1 MSSAAEPSVV
11 VSRHDAVAVVRL
23 NEPKTM
29 NAMSPTLRA
38 GLETEIPR
46 VLDDPEV
53 RCVVIT
59 GTGGAFCAGGD
70 IRTMQKRKPSE
81 VMARMAGHHKWSTR
95 LLKADKPV
103 VTAIN
108 GAAAGA
114 GVSVALMGDIVLASR
129 EAYFTTGFA
138 RLGVLPDLGL
148 LMTLPRAVGTLRAK
162 EMLMTSRKVPAE
174 EAAQIGLATRLLEPA
189 KLMDAAMETAKA
201 LAAGPTVTLGM
212 IKRVMLQAYEISPDR
227 FLELEALGQG
237 VAWGSDDFAEGVEA
251 FLAKRRPAFKG
262 R

>member
-1 MSSAAEPSVV
+1 MPGAAGPPVV
-11 VSRHDAVAVVRL
+11 APRHDAVAVVRL

-53 RCVVIT
+53 RCIVIT

-189 KLMDAAMETAKA
+189 KLMDAVMEPAKA
-201 LAAGPTVTLGM
+201 LAAGPTVTLGLV
-212 IKRVMLQAYEISPDR
+212 KRVMLQAYEISPDR
-227 FLELEALGQG
+227 FLELEAFGQG

>member
-1 MSSAAEPSVV
+1 MAIPAEPSVV
-11 VSRHDAVAVVRL
+11 VTRHDGVAVLRL

-38 GLETEIPR
+38 GLETEVPR

-81 VMARMAGHHKWSTR
+81 VLARMAGHHKWSTR

-103 VTAIN
+103 ITAVN

-114 GVSVALMGDIVLASR
+114 GVSVAMMGDIVIASK

-148 LMTLPRAVGTLRAK
+148 LMTLPRAIGTLRAK

-174 EAAQIGLATRLLEPA
+174 EAAQIGLATRLVEPA

-201 LAAGPTVTLGM
+201 LAAGPTVTLGL

-251 FLAKRRPAFKG
+251 FLAKRRPVFKG
-262 R
+262 H